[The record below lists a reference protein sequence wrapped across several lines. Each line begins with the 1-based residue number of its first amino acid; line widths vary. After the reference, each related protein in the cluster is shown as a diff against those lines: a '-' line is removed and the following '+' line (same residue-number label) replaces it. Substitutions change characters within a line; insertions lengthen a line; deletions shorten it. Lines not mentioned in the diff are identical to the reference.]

1 MITNP
6 VGCDPAPPKPDRRQP
21 LHQASISEIWSTSP
35 ALAGIRQLV
44 TEIPGRLRASGPGA
58 HLLNF
63 CPGAA
68 ELATG
73 DAGAVYAAAA
83 LRKEVLQEMAEA
95 EARPRERARL
105 PVVS

>member
-1 MITNP
+1 MMTP
-6 VGCDPAPPKPDRRQP
+6 TVSPEVRQP
-21 LHQASISEIWSTSP
+21 GKRPFGIEP
-35 ALAGIRQLV
+35 AIRSIRQLV

-73 DAGAVYAAAA
+73 DAGAVYPAAEQRREI
-83 LRKEVLQEMAEA
+83 LREMADGEM
-95 EARPRERARL
+95 ARGNARL
-105 PVVS
+105 PVVR